1 MADIPLP
8 ADMAGWM
15 SEVEQ
20 RLRQVET
27 RPQLPLRTAYNP
39 TQNITNT
46 SWAVLPNG
54 PSVTVN
60 IGPSRL
66 AYVTVVSDM
75 GLNQANQTGYLGF
88 YTGSDYFPTG
98 WMSITSSAGVVF
110 TAGTVGVTRLAYN
123 LPVGPVTFT
132 AAAFVSTGNVNF
144 SNTDITV
151 QPI

>member
-8 ADMAGWM
+8 ADLPSVLADY
-15 SEVEQ
+15 ER
-20 RLRQVET
+20 RLRALET
-27 RPQLPLRTAYNP
+27 RPQIPLRVAYGP

-54 PSVTVN
+54 PSLTVN

-88 YTGSDYFPTG
+88 YTGSDFFPTG
-98 WMSITSSAGVVF
+98 WMSITSGISTF

-132 AAAFVSTGNVNF
+132 VAGFVSTGNVNF